1 MKYAGLRKYRWLFFA
16 LAAIAIAQSPFAIF
30 TAISSATIDHR
41 MILPMII
48 AFAIRFTFIGFF
60 LKIWWDTRS
69 SAAPSG
75 EIAAT
80 TKHER

>member
-1 MKYAGLRKYRWLFFA
+1 MKYAGLKKYRWLFFA
-16 LAAIAIAQSPFAIF
+16 LAAIAIAQSPFAIL
-30 TAISSATIDHR
+30 TAISSATTDHR

-48 AFAIRFTFIGFF
+48 ALSIRFTFIGFF
-60 LKIWWDTRS
+60 LTIWWDTRS
-69 SAAPSG
+69 SAGPSS